1 MGFGFRLEYIR
12 EKIALLVSV
21 SALFFVAVG
30 YCAPDRSFHLT
41 EASIADIHKAMQ
53 AGVIFPGEIRRLLH
67 YFAQSALD

>member
-12 EKIALLVSV
+12 EIALLV
-21 SALFFVAVG
+21 SALFFVPVG

-53 AGVIFPGEIRRLLH
+53 AV
-67 YFAQSALD
+67 